1 MKTYEELL
9 KDIKQVEV
17 VREGDELKGWI
28 AIYKGKK
35 LEIKLDKDA
44 DSLYGAKKFAM
55 KELKVPNSKK
65 GLLSIAPA
73 YQGYDM
79 KTFKTFNESR
89 GDDRVLASIIT
100 ACIKKEWSLTKRDV
114 VYYDPDAS
122 QTRNGLKPGIFDLYG
137 AVRIY
142 VVENDSGDFGYDY
155 ELK

>member
-1 MKTYEELL
+1 
-9 KDIKQVEV
+9 
-17 VREGDELKGWI
+17 
-28 AIYKGKK
+28 
-35 LEIKLDKDA
+35 
-44 DSLYGAKKFAM
+44 
-55 KELKVPNSKK
+55 
-65 GLLSIAPA
+65 
-73 YQGYDM
+73 M
-79 KTFKTFNESR
+79 KTFKIFNEAR

-122 QTRNGLKPGIFDLYG
+122 NDKGAGKFDLYG